1 MNKKAIYHKQKGKR
15 LDHKG
20 RVLQKG
26 ESQRFDLSYQY
37 RYTDKLGKRQY
48 VYAPDLDELRRKEEV
63 IQQQTMLGI
72 HYAGGNITVAELVER
87 YLGMLGG
94 KRVSTMETYNF
105 AFRSLRHESFGRN
118 CIRDVKVSDCKLWCK
133 HLAEN
138 VYKFGTIQL
147 IKNVLRPAFQMAV
160 DDDLLWK
167 NPFDFRLSFID
178 NNAEKGFALSY
189 ELEDVLFDFMQGSEY
204 YCKYVDQF
212 RVLLGTGL
220 RASELCG
227 LTVKDLDFENRRIRI
242 ERQLKITRN
251 GAFYIDAPKT
261 VSGVRTIPMSGEVC
275 DSLKR
280 ILANRK
286 KLKVELCVDGHFG
299 FLLLNQ
305 NDKPLLGRDLNRALR
320 NMRKN
325 YDANHTVPLPH
336 IVPHTFRHTF
346 CTRLLMNGMD
356 LKSVQCL
363 MGHADAS
370 TTLNVYSHI
379 NYDHVEAQFARVT
392 VFRRPEAKAQ

>member
-63 IQQQTMLGI
+63 IQQQTILGI

-105 AFRSLRHESFGRN
+105 AFRSLRHEGFGRRR
-118 CIRDVKVSDCKLWCK
+118 IREVKVSECKLWCQY
-133 HLAEN
+133 LAEN
-138 VYKFGTIQL
+138 EYKFGTVQL

-167 NPFDFRLSFID
+167 NPFDFRLNFIS
-178 NNAEKGFALSY
+178 NNAEKGFAMTFDQ
-189 ELEDVLFDFMQGSEY
+189 EDTLFEFMAGSVY
-204 YCKYVDQF
+204 YRKYVDEF
-212 RVLLGTGL
+212 RLLQGL
-220 RASELCG
+220 GVRASELCG
-227 LTVKDLDFENRRIRI
+227 LTIKDLDFEKRRIRI
-242 ERQLKITRN
+242 ERQLKVTKN
-251 GAFYIDAPKT
+251 GVFYIDPPKT
-261 VSGVRTIPMSGEVC
+261 AAGVRTLPMSGEVYEC
-275 DSLKR
+275 LKR

-286 KLKVELCVDGHFG
+286 KLKVEPCVDGHFG

-325 YDANHTVPLPH
+325 YNANHAAPLPH
-336 IVPHTFRHTF
+336 IVPHTFRHIF
-346 CTRLLMNGMD
+346 CTRLLMSGMD
-356 LKSVQCL
+356 LKSVQYL

-392 VFRRPEAKAQ
+392 VFTRPEAKAQ